1 MILGNSVWS
10 DPQAT
15 TPPMKIKK
23 LLLDNFRCFD
33 RLEVQLAE
41 KVNLLIG
48 NNGSGKS
55 TILDALSIGLGTIST
70 HLPLVKGI
78 SIKMNDLRHIND
90 QKMPYCRVHSASFN
104 DVEWDVTRRKDKSA
118 KVSQQIP
125 QSKGLSKLKSYLDAN
140 VIDKYNASLDFEMP
154 LFAYYGVSRAV
165 LQPLNK
171 KIIRRK
177 LTRFDSLSGSLGTQ
191 SRFHTGFSWFYQ
203 KENEEQRLQKER
215 KSFNVSLKEL
225 DVVRTAITTIFPDLT
240 EPEIK
245 MNPLRFTV
253 RKDGEDFTLDQ
264 LSDGYKT
271 MLGLIVDLGSRF
283 ATANPGLKNPLEA
296 DAVVMIDEIDLHLH
310 PTWQQRVIGDMIRTF
325 PRTQFILT
333 THSPYIV
340 EALNNHL
347 KKGKIETMGINDAEI
362 AKIQPL
368 RQKMV
373 KAFVLEDRQLTSI
386 LDEDL
391 GLIDDKLLH
400 IFNDILEFS
409 KNSSLTI

>member
-1 MILGNSVWS
+1 M
-10 DPQAT
+10 
-15 TPPMKIKK
+15 
-23 LLLDNFRCFD
+23 F
-33 RLEVQLAE
+33 
-41 KVNLLIG
+41 IG

-55 TILDALSIGLGTIST
+55 AILDALSIGLGTIST

-78 SIKMNDLRHIND
+78 SIKMNDLRHVNE
-90 QKMPYCRVHSASFN
+90 QKMPYCRVHLASFN

-118 KVSQQIP
+118 KVSQKIP
-125 QSKGLSKLKSYLDAN
+125 PSKGQTRLKSYLDAN

-171 KIIRRK
+171 RGSRRN
-177 LTRFDSLSGSLGTQ
+177 LTRFNSLSGSLGAQ

-215 KSFNVSLKEL
+215 KSFNVTLKDL
-225 DVVRTAITTIFPDLT
+225 DVVRSAITTIFPDLS

-245 MNPLRFTV
+245 MNPLRFTI
-253 RKDGEDFTLDQ
+253 RKDGEVLSLDQ

-271 MLGLIVDLGSRF
+271 MLGLIVDLGARF
-283 ATANPGLKNPLEA
+283 ATANPGLENPLEA

-325 PRTQFILT
+325 PGTQFILT

-347 KKGKIETMGINDAEI
+347 KKDKIAAMGINDDEI

-368 RQKMV
+368 CQRMV

-391 GLIDDKLLH
+391 GLAQK
-400 IFNDILEFS
+400 
-409 KNSSLTI
+409 

>member
-1 MILGNSVWS
+1 
-10 DPQAT
+10 
-15 TPPMKIKK
+15 MKIKK

-104 DVEWDVTRRKDKSA
+104 DIEWDVTRRKDKSA

-171 KIIRRK
+171 K
-177 LTRFDSLSGSLGTQ
+177 SSGES
-191 SRFHTGFSWFYQ
+191 
-203 KENEEQRLQKER
+203 
-215 KSFNVSLKEL
+215 
-225 DVVRTAITTIFPDLT
+225 
-240 EPEIK
+240 
-245 MNPLRFTV
+245 
-253 RKDGEDFTLDQ
+253 
-264 LSDGYKT
+264 
-271 MLGLIVDLGSRF
+271 
-283 ATANPGLKNPLEA
+283 
-296 DAVVMIDEIDLHLH
+296 
-310 PTWQQRVIGDMIRTF
+310 
-325 PRTQFILT
+325 
-333 THSPYIV
+333 
-340 EALNNHL
+340 
-347 KKGKIETMGINDAEI
+347 
-362 AKIQPL
+362 
-368 RQKMV
+368 
-373 KAFVLEDRQLTSI
+373 
-386 LDEDL
+386 
-391 GLIDDKLLH
+391 
-400 IFNDILEFS
+400 
-409 KNSSLTI
+409 